1 MMTNDTVL
9 KLLLATPWLLTLCLW
24 DVKHRR
30 LPNVLT
36 LGGASVCLVA
46 YLGAGGVALA
56 GSGLLAGFLCGLF
69 LYLPFLMKAAGGG
82 DVKMLFACGT
92 LVGMGQVMNLLFFM
106 SIAGFLLAL
115 VMWIAGRVDM
125 SRVKHYARALFDFR
139 YDRKL
144 GREALPHR
152 DNERCRVPFGVA
164 IAGGVWATFVWT
176 LTQKGF

>member
-1 MMTNDTVL
+1 MTNDTVL

-36 LGGASVCLVA
+36 LGGAAVCLVA
-46 YLGAGGVALA
+46 YLGAGGVTLA

-125 SRVKHYARALFDFR
+125 SRVKHYARSLFDFR

-176 LTQKGF
+176 LTQKGL